1 MSNSE
6 IAKPIIRKYDYS
18 INSDIEQEIL
28 KQNNTDEEH
37 ELITRFPTVYI
48 VIDKIRGN
56 RKKFGQF
63 KAYVGETNNIVR
75 RTEEHLN
82 SESEDR
88 TDWTELNNSND
99 AKIIV
104 IAHKEFNKSL
114 TLDVENQLMKY
125 LLSDDAI
132 GELNNRRSNDQDLY
146 FTRDHFRDIFQN
158 IWDELSKRN
167 ENIFPS
173 VDDITNSAIFKAS
186 PFHKLTDE
194 QLNARDKIIDKIKK
208 IRNGDS
214 TDNLIIIKGS
224 AGTGKTVL
232 LSSLFSELNKPDNQ
246 EAYILVNHDEQVKVY
261 ENIASKIGIKTKMGD
276 SIANKPTMFLNQHLV
291 DEINKGKQNKVD
303 ISLIDEAHLL
313 FTQGNQSYQGKNQL
327 GDIMNVSNVVVAVL
341 DPMQV
346 LKNNGYLEQTYYDTL
361 ITNAKKNNNLI
372 ELSDQNRM
380 VASKETINWI
390 EDIVTKNEINK
401 IPNDEKYD
409 LRVFGNVNDMYNEI
423 KKHNDNI
430 ESLTKGLSRL
440 VATYDWKY
448 IKNKKNIIKLENGNE
463 FADLWRVKIGDKFNL
478 PWNNQL
484 PVEKKYKGLSWAEQ
498 PQTINEVGSTFTIQG
513 FDLNYCGVI
522 IGPSVKFRDGKIVYD
537 KSESYD
543 KKVTGRRTLK
553 NDEKK
558 DVSSELIRNQLN
570 VLLKRGVHGLF
581 IYAVDD
587 ELRKELLRQ
596 SK

>member
-1 MSNSE
+1 MSDSN
-6 IAKPIIRKYDYS
+6 IAKPIIRKYDYN
-18 INSDIEQEIL
+18 INSDIKQEIL
-28 KQNNTDEEH
+28 KQNNTKEEH

-56 RKKFGQF
+56 KKKFGQF

-88 TDWTELNNSND
+88 TDWTELNNSKD

-114 TLDVENQLMKY
+114 TLDIENQLMKY

-146 FTRDHFRDIFQN
+146 FTRDHFRNIFQN
-158 IWDELSKRN
+158 IWEELSKKN
-167 ENIFPS
+167 KDIFPS

-194 QLNARDKIIDKIKK
+194 QLDARDEIIDKIKD
-208 IRNGDS
+208 IREGRS
-214 TDNLIIIKGS
+214 KDNLIIIKGS

-232 LSSLFSELNKPDNQ
+232 LSSLFAELNKPENQ
-246 EAYILVNHDEQVKVY
+246 EAYMIVNHDQQVKVY
-261 ENIASKIGIKTKMGD
+261 ENIAQKIGIKTRLGD
-276 SIANKPTMFLNQHLV
+276 SIVNKPTKFLNKHPV
-291 DEINKGKQNKVD
+291 GDENSKID
-303 ISLIDEAHLL
+303 IALIDEAHLL
-313 FTQGNQSYQGKNQL
+313 LTEGYMVYQGSGHLK
-327 GDIMNVSNVVVAVL
+327 DIRNVSDVVVAVL

-346 LKNNGYLEQTYYDTL
+346 LKRNGYVEKSFYEDL
-361 ITNAKKNNNLI
+361 INRAKSNHQLI
-372 ELSDQNRM
+372 ELSEQNRM
-380 VASKETINWI
+380 DASKETIDWI
-390 EDIVTKNEINK
+390 EDIVTKDEIKK
-401 IPNDEKYD
+401 IPYDDKYD
-409 LRVFGNVNDMYNEI
+409 LRIFDDINDMYDAI
-423 KKHNDNI
+423 KKHNDSI
-430 ESLTKGLSRL
+430 ESLTKGLSRM
-440 VATYDWKY
+440 VATYDWKFKSSKY
-448 IKNKKNIIKLENGNE
+448 NKVVQDDGTTID
-463 FADLWRVKIGDKFNL
+463 DLWRVSIGDKFNL
-478 PWNNQL
+478 PWNYQL
-484 PVEKKYKGLSWAEQ
+484 PAEKKYRGLSWAEQ

-522 IGPSVKFRDGKIVYD
+522 LGPSIKFRNGKLFYDGSK
-537 KSESYD
+537 SYD
-543 KKVTGRRTLK
+543 RQVKEKRTMK
-553 NDEKK
+553 NGEQK
-558 DVSSELIRNQLN
+558 DISSELIRNQLN

-587 ELRKELLRQ
+587 ELRKELLSQ

>member
-1 MSNSE
+1 MFNSE

-56 RKKFGQF
+56 KNKFGRF

-88 TDWTELNNSND
+88 TDWTELNNSKD

-114 TLDVENQLMKY
+114 TLDIENQLMKY

-194 QLNARDKIIDKIKK
+194 QLNARDKILDKVKLIEE
-208 IRNGDS
+208 GSS

-232 LSSLFSELNKPDNQ
+232 LSSLFAELNKPDNQ
-246 EAYILVNHDEQVKVY
+246 EAYMIVNHNQQVKVY
-261 ENIASKIGIKTKMGD
+261 ENIAQKIGIKSRFGD
-276 SIANKPTMFLNQHLV
+276 SIVNKPTKFLNKHN
-291 DEINKGKQNKVD
+291 INDKNSRID
-303 ISLIDEAHLL
+303 IALIDEAHLL
-313 FTQGNQSYQGKNQL
+313 LTEGYMVYQGSGHLK
-327 GDIMNVSNVVVAVL
+327 DIRGISKVVVAVL

-346 LKNNGYLEQTYYDTL
+346 LKGNGYIEKAYYDKL
-361 ITNAKKNNNLI
+361 ISRAKENDQLI
-372 ELSDQNRM
+372 ELSEQNRM
-380 VASKETINWI
+380 CASKETIDWI
-390 EDIVTKNEINK
+390 ENIVIKNK
-401 IPNDEKYD
+401 IDKIPEDDKYD
-409 LRVFGNVNDMYNEI
+409 LRIFDDVNDMYKEI
-423 KKHNDNI
+423 KKHDDSI
-430 ESLTKGLSRL
+430 QSLTKGLSRI
-440 VATYDWKY
+440 VATYDWEFRSSRYNKV
-448 IKNKKNIIKLENGNE
+448 IKNDGTSIN
-463 FADLWRVKIGDKFNL
+463 DLWRVSIGDKFNL
-478 PWNNQL
+478 PWNYQL
-484 PVEKKYKGLSWAEQ
+484 PVEKKYKDLSWAEQ

-522 IGPSVKFRDGKIVYD
+522 LGPSIKFRNGKIVYD
-537 KSESYD
+537 GTKSYD
-543 KKVTGRRTLK
+543 RQVTDKRTMK
-553 NDEKK
+553 NGEQQDI
-558 DVSSELIRNQLN
+558 SSELIRNQLN

-581 IYAVDD
+581 LYAVDD

-596 SK
+596 TKR

>member
-1 MSNSE
+1 MSDSN
-6 IAKPIIRKYDYS
+6 IAKPIIKKYDYT
-18 INSDIEQEIL
+18 INSDIKQEIL
-28 KQNNTDEEH
+28 KQNNTKEEH

-48 VIDKIRGN
+48 VIDKIRGKK
-56 RKKFGQF
+56 KKFGQF

-88 TDWTELNNSND
+88 TDWTELNNSKD

-114 TLDVENQLMKY
+114 TLDIENQLMKY

-158 IWDELSKRN
+158 IWEELSKKN
-167 ENIFPS
+167 KDIFPS

-194 QLNARDKIIDKIKK
+194 QLDARDEIIDKIKDIK
-208 IRNGDS
+208 KGNG

-232 LSSLFSELNKPDNQ
+232 LSSLFAELNKPDNQ
-246 EAYILVNHDEQVKVY
+246 EAYMLVNHNQQVKVY
-261 ENIASKIGIKTKMGD
+261 ENIAQKIGIKTRLGD
-276 SIANKPTMFLNQHLV
+276 SIVNKPTKFLNKHQV
-291 DEINKGKQNKVD
+291 GDENSKID
-303 ISLIDEAHLL
+303 IALIDEAHLL
-313 FTQGNQSYQGKNQL
+313 LTEGYMVYQGSGHLK
-327 GDIMNVSNVVVAVL
+327 DIRSISNVVVAVL

-346 LKNNGYLEQTYYDTL
+346 LKGNGYVEKSYYDKL
-361 ITNAKKNNNLI
+361 ISKSRENNQLI
-372 ELSDQNRM
+372 ELSEQNRM
-380 VASKETINWI
+380 DASIETIDWI

-401 IPNDEKYD
+401 IPRDDKYD
-409 LRVFGNVNDMYNEI
+409 LRVFNDVNNMYKEI
-423 KKHNDNI
+423 KKHNDSI
-430 ESLTKGLSRL
+430 QSLTKGLSRM
-440 VATYDWKY
+440 VATYDWEFRSSRY
-448 IKNKKNIIKLENGNE
+448 NKIIQNDGTVVD
-463 FADLWRVKIGDKFNL
+463 DLWRVSIGDKFNL
-478 PWNNQL
+478 PWNYQL
-484 PVEKKYKGLSWAEQ
+484 PVEKKYKDLSWAEQ

-522 IGPSVKFRDGKIVYD
+522 LGPSIKFRNGKVVYD
-537 KSESYD
+537 GTESFDRQVTD
-543 KKVTGRRTLK
+543 KRTMK
-553 NDEKK
+553 NGEQK
-558 DVSSELIRNQLN
+558 DISSELIRNQLN

-587 ELRKELLRQ
+587 ELRKELIRQ

>member
-1 MSNSE
+1 MSDSN
-6 IAKPIIRKYDYS
+6 IDKPIIRKYDYN
-18 INSDIEQEIL
+18 INIDIKQEIL
-28 KQNNTDEEH
+28 KQNDSSEENK
-37 ELITRFPTVYI
+37 LITRFPTVYI
-48 VIDKIRGN
+48 VIDKIHGN

-88 TDWTELNNSND
+88 TDWTELNNSKN

-194 QLNARDKIIDKIKK
+194 QLDARDKIIDKIKN

-346 LKNNGYLEQTYYDTL
+346 LKNNGYLEQIYYDTL
-361 ITNAKKNNNLI
+361 INNAKKNNNLI

-409 LRVFGNVNDMYNEI
+409 LRVFGNVNDMYDEI

-448 IKNKKNIIKLENGNE
+448 NKNKKDIIKLKNGNE

-478 PWNNQL
+478 PWNYQL

>member
-1 MSNSE
+1 MSDSE

-18 INSDIEQEIL
+18 INSDIKQEIL
-28 KQNNTDEEH
+28 KQNNTKEEH
-37 ELITRFPTVYI
+37 ELIIRFPTVYI

-56 RKKFGQF
+56 KKKFGQF

-88 TDWTELNNSND
+88 TDWTELNNSKD

-114 TLDVENQLMKY
+114 TLDIENQLMKY

-158 IWDELSKRN
+158 IWEELSKKN
-167 ENIFPS
+167 KDIFPS

-194 QLNARDKIIDKIKK
+194 QLNARDEIIDKIKD
-208 IRNGDS
+208 IREGRS
-214 TDNLIIIKGS
+214 TDNLIIIEGS

-232 LSSLFSELNKPDNQ
+232 LSSLFAELNKPENQ

-261 ENIASKIGIKTKMGD
+261 ENIASKIGIKAKMGD
-276 SIANKPTMFLNQHLV
+276 SIANKPTMFLNKHLV
-291 DEINKGKQNKVD
+291 DEVSQGNQDKVD
-303 ISLIDEAHLL
+303 ISLVDEAHLL
-313 FTQGNQSYQGKNQL
+313 FTQGYMAYKGKNQL
-327 GDIMNVSNVVVAVL
+327 NDIRDVSDVVVAVL

-346 LKNNGYLEQTYYDTL
+346 LKNNGYLEKSYYDEL
-361 ITNAKKNNNLI
+361 LTNAKNNNNLI

-380 VASKETINWI
+380 VASKETIQWI
-390 EDIVTKNEINK
+390 EDIVTKDEINK
-401 IPNDEKYD
+401 IPNDDKYD
-409 LRVFGNVNDMYNEI
+409 LRVFNDVNDMYDEVR
-423 KKHNDNI
+423 KHNDNV

-440 VATYDWKY
+440 VATYDWKFNA
-448 IKNKKNIIKLENGNE
+448 NKKNLITLEDGTKVE
-463 FADLWRVKIGDKFNL
+463 DWWRVKIGDNFNL
-478 PWNNQL
+478 PWNYQL
-484 PVEKKYKGLSWAEQ
+484 GVADKYKGLSWAEQ
-498 PQTINEVGSTFTIQG
+498 PQTIGEVGSTFTIQG

-522 IGPSVKFRDGKIVYD
+522 IGPSVKFRDGKIIYD
-537 KSESYD
+537 GSKSCD
-543 KKVTGRRTLK
+543 KKVTNKRTLK
-553 NDEKK
+553 DGNPK

>member
-1 MSNSE
+1 MSDSE
-6 IAKPIIRKYDYS
+6 IDKPIIRKYDYS
-18 INSDIEQEIL
+18 INSDIKQEIL
-28 KQNNTDEEH
+28 KQNNTNEEH

-56 RKKFGQF
+56 KKKFGQF

-88 TDWTELNNSND
+88 TDWTELNNSKD

-114 TLDVENQLMKY
+114 TLDIENQLMKY

-146 FTRDHFRDIFQN
+146 FTRDHFRNIFQN
-158 IWDELSKRN
+158 IWEELSKKN
-167 ENIFPS
+167 KDIFPS

-194 QLNARDKIIDKIKK
+194 QLNARDEIIDKIKD
-208 IRNGDS
+208 IREGSS

-232 LSSLFSELNKPDNQ
+232 LSSLFAELNKPDNQ
-246 EAYILVNHDEQVKVY
+246 EAYILVNHDEQIKVY

-276 SIANKPTMFLNQHLV
+276 SISNKPTKFLNQHLV
-291 DEINKGKQNKVD
+291 DEINKGQENKVD

-313 FTQGNQSYQGKNQL
+313 FTQGNQAYQGKNQL
-327 GDIMNVSNVVVAVL
+327 GDIMDVSNVVVAVL

-346 LKNNGYLEQTYYDTL
+346 LKNNGYLEQSYYDEL
-361 ITNAKKNNNLI
+361 LTNAKNNNNLI

-380 VASKETINWI
+380 VASRETIEWI
-390 EDIVTKNEINK
+390 EDIVIKNEINK
-401 IPNDEKYD
+401 IPTDDKYD
-409 LRVFGNVNDMYNEI
+409 LRVFNDVNDMYDEI
-423 KKHNDNI
+423 KKHNDNV

-440 VATYDWKY
+440 VATYDWDYKNN
-448 IKNKKNIIKLENGNE
+448 KNKIIKLEDGSDFE
-463 FADLWRVKIGDKFNL
+463 DLWRVTIGDKFNL
-478 PWNNQL
+478 PWNYQI
-484 PVEKKYKGLSWAEQ
+484 PAEKKYKDLAWAEQ
-498 PQTINEVGSTFTIQG
+498 PQTIGEVGSTFTIQG

-522 IGPSVKFRDGKIVYD
+522 IGPSVKFRNGKIVYD
-537 KSESYD
+537 KSESSD
-543 KKVTGRRTLK
+543 KKVTSKRTLE
-553 NDEKK
+553 NGERK

>member
-1 MSNSE
+1 MSDSE

-18 INSDIEQEIL
+18 INSDIKQEIL
-28 KQNNTDEEH
+28 KQNNTNEEH

-56 RKKFGQF
+56 KKKFGQF

-88 TDWTELNNSND
+88 TDWTELNNSKD

-114 TLDVENQLMKY
+114 TLDIENQLMKY

-158 IWDELSKRN
+158 IWEELSKKN
-167 ENIFPS
+167 KDIFPS

-194 QLNARDKIIDKIKK
+194 QLNARDEIIDKIKD
-208 IRNGDS
+208 IREGRS

-232 LSSLFSELNKPDNQ
+232 LSSLFAELNKPDNQ

-276 SIANKPTMFLNQHLV
+276 SIANKPTMFLNKHLV
-291 DEINKGKQNKVD
+291 DEVSQGNQDKVD
-303 ISLIDEAHLL
+303 ISLVDEAHLL
-313 FTQGNQSYQGKNQL
+313 FTQGYMAYKGKNQL
-327 GDIMNVSNVVVAVL
+327 NDIRDVSDVVVAVL

-346 LKNNGYLEQTYYDTL
+346 LKNNGYLEKSYYDAL
-361 ITNAKKNNNLI
+361 LNYAKDNNNLI

-380 VASKETINWI
+380 VASKETIQWI
-390 EDIVTKNEINK
+390 EDIVTKDEINK
-401 IPNDEKYD
+401 IPNDDKYD
-409 LRVFGNVNDMYNEI
+409 LRVFDDVNDMYAEV
-423 KKHNDNI
+423 KKHNDNV

-440 VATYDWKY
+440 VATYDWKFNA
-448 IKNKKNIIKLENGNE
+448 NKDDDTVGN
-463 FADLWRVKIGDKFNL
+463 DGLWRVKIGDKFNL
-478 PWNNQL
+478 PWNYQL
-484 PVEKKYKGLSWAEQ
+484 GVADKYKGLSWAEQ
-498 PQTINEVGSTFTIQG
+498 PQTIDEVGSTFTIQG

-537 KSESYD
+537 GSKSCD
-543 KKVTGRRTLK
+543 KKVTNKRTLE
-553 NDEKK
+553 NGEKE
-558 DVSSELIRNQLN
+558 DVSSKLIRNQLN